1 MADNI
6 LRLRVES
13 SEYDQK
19 LKKAAEGIR
28 HLAEVAHRGGGELTG
43 LEKAE
48 LDYVKA
54 LGEMETKS
62 RTAAGGVRELE
73 SVFKELTVVYNHL
86 NDVEKQDEGGKALR
100 ASLEQIKQRAQEAR
114 TELEAASKSLQG
126 AENSMKGGGG
136 LFSGIGSKME
146 GALAVFGGNLMTK
159 GVELAASAMTSLI
172 SETGDMI
179 KQGVELAKQGEGIR
193 IAFDRLG
200 RGDIMDGLRE
210 ATHGT
215 VTDLELMKAAVKF
228 NDFKLPLD
236 ELGTML
242 AFAQQKAKDTG
253 QSVDFLVESIVNG
266 LGRKSLMI
274 LDNLGLSATE
284 IKERMKETGDMTK
297 AVGAIIRDQ
306 MAAAGDYV
314 ETAADRAAQANVSL
328 QNKMEEL
335 GRKFAPVEEASNQL
349 WTSMKIGILDIIGGP
364 LAKLLNGLTEAGRLK
379 NMLNQV
385 NGGGDLSKTT
395 RQLSALRGSNFKN
408 EKYSSQLAQYDQDIR
423 VAEYLKN
430 KYTKTGSMG
439 GGLVLSEISR
449 RFNVK
454 IGGEEDID
462 NLISSLKTMRSEY
475 VQGAKDIMK
484 PVKPTIDTSG
494 AEQNLDSLK
503 KKLKE
508 LEAERRKAVKAGD
521 NEMVDNLTKQINA
534 TKQNIGYLDPNAL
547 KTTTTKDLDE
557 EQQVQQKINDLLKE
571 ALTADAHRQ
580 GEIRQQVA
588 ELQKQQEKYKDI
600 KNLAQGILPKDKEA
614 VFTIDGQLS
623 EETKKNLRDI
633 ENVTIDDKTMTV
645 TADTQEAMQKVQEL
659 IGQVSTSTLQVK
671 AKIDGAPTFTMAQLE
686 GMSFD
691 NPMPT
696 IRGNSGRAQDKLD
709 LATAAFATGG
719 TSNADFSNYISGI
732 KNALSNANLGDEL
745 YTSMTEK
752 LKDATTV
759 STLLQEMMER
769 GLAGADLEN
778 TAQALKDKLLS
789 PDGIDQEAVQA
800 WLEQLNKQI
809 EEAGGV
815 GMKLNSET
823 GEVSDNKDKSEND
836 LTTAINKATV
846 GINALSNIN
855 SGLKGMG
862 IDLGE
867 DIGNAIGIIQSMMT
881 VIQGVQAIVSLFQ
894 TPAVISNTAA
904 LTALNTTLLV
914 KSFLPGFANGFIVP
928 HAAGGYVVPGN
939 YFSGDVT
946 PILANAGEVV
956 LTKAQAGVVADAL
969 EGGPKGQIVRV
980 EGVLRGSDII
990 LAINNESQSWGQG
1003 TFITTK

>member
-335 GRKFAPVEEASNQL
+335 GRKFAPVEEASNSL

-364 LAKLLNGLTEAGRLK
+364 LATLLNQLTEAGRLK
-379 NMLNQV
+379 NALNDINGDGSSGNTVVGGKLKQLQAAKNSGASQYMLSTMQSSTIEGFNRKIMKADELLKQFEKNHSSV
-385 NGGGDLSKTT
+385 NVVLQNATKQFGQK
-395 RQLSALRGSNFKN
+395 F
-408 EKYSSQLAQYDQDIR
+408 SSI
-423 VAEYLKN
+423 
-430 KYTKTGSMG
+430 
-439 GGLVLSEISR
+439 SELEAFRDAYKVMVSDYR
-449 RFNVK
+449 K
-454 IGGEEDID
+454 GA
-462 NLISSLKTMRSEY
+462 SE
-475 VQGAKDIMK
+475 IMK
-484 PVKPTIDTSG
+484 PVKVNIQTDNAIKSVDELKVKLAELQAQRKKVAAGSDEAKRLDTEIRQVKADIKLQDPNAVKTTTKSTNDDFTEVIGLIGNAQERVSDLQRRIKEAPDETTITTLRDQLKEAQAELDRLNGKEVKIQMETGTSIQNNAG
-494 AEQNLDSLK
+494 MSAYIASIKQQLETADYGTSLYNGLSAQLADMTTLQNLVGESLK
-503 KKLKE
+503 AGLGTAMFDAADATGKDFWTRAMEGGVDNTDWQAIVDKINEKLKE
-508 LEAERRKAVKAGD
+508 LGIEPI
-521 NEMVDNLTKQINA
+521 QINFQ
-534 TKQNIGYLDPNAL
+534 TGNIANVGKETEKSWRGAASAMSAAGSALQGLEDP
-547 KTTTTKDLDE
+547 
-557 EQQVQQKINDLLKE
+557 
-571 ALTADAHRQ
+571 
-580 GEIRQQVA
+580 G
-588 ELQKQQEKYKDI
+588 
-600 KNLAQGILPKDKEA
+600 
-614 VFTIDGQLS
+614 
-623 EETKKNLRDI
+623 
-633 ENVTIDDKTMTV
+633 
-645 TADTQEAMQKVQEL
+645 
-659 IGQVSTSTLQVK
+659 
-671 AKIDGAPTFTMAQLE
+671 AKIAGIVGQAIANIALGFSQ
-686 GMSFD
+686 
-691 NPMPT
+691 
-696 IRGNSGRAQDKLD
+696 
-709 LATAAFATGG
+709 ATAASSGGGIFGWIAAIAGGLTTMLSTISAIHSATGYAQG
-719 TSNADFSNYISGI
+719 GIVDGRGGGFVGGMAYSG
-732 KNALSNANLGDEL
+732 
-745 YTSMTEK
+745 
-752 LKDATTV
+752 
-759 STLLQEMMER
+759 
-769 GLAGADLEN
+769 
-778 TAQALKDKLLS
+778 
-789 PDGIDQEAVQA
+789 
-800 WLEQLNKQI
+800 
-809 EEAGGV
+809 
-815 GMKLNSET
+815 
-823 GEVSDNKDKSEND
+823 DN
-836 LTTAINKATV
+836 
-846 GINALSNIN
+846 
-855 SGLKGMG
+855 
-862 IDLGE
+862 
-867 DIGNAIGIIQSMMT
+867 IGNVRLDSGEL
-881 VIQGVQAIVSLFQ
+881 V
-894 TPAVISNTAA
+894 
-904 LTALNTTLLV
+904 LNR
-914 KSFLPGFANGFIVP
+914 SQQN
-928 HAAGGYVVPGN
+928 N
-939 YFSGDVT
+939 
-946 PILANAGEVV
+946 LAN
-956 LTKAQAGVVADAL
+956 AL
-969 EGGPKGQIVRV
+969 EGGNNNNVENRQPYVNGELIYLGVNNYLKRTGRGEIVVSKR
-980 EGVLRGSDII
+980 
-990 LAINNESQSWGQG
+990 
-1003 TFITTK
+1003 